1 MTNALKADLLLVGVT
16 LLAAVS
22 WIMSREAVLLMPP
35 LLFMALRFLLA
46 ASLLAVIGHAPL
58 RTMTALSVYRS
69 VRVGLV
75 FAAGMSCWVMGIFT
89 GTHVGEGAFL
99 TSLGVVLVPVMSY
112 LFFNEPQPRSTWL
125 SLVVACSGLAL
136 LSLKNGFHV
145 ELGQL
150 FYLSSAV
157 IFALFFRLNTQAAN
171 AYSWRDK
178 HDQVHEVAGVPAI
191 ALTAIVLMMVG
202 LCCGVLSF
210 VFEAWQPTLQH
221 FSHVMLA
228 WIVASALVGTAMRF
242 LLQTYA
248 QSLANNTHGVVIMV
262 VEPVW
267 VALLAAAWFGEQMS
281 SQQIVGCSLIF
292 LALLINRAS
301 TLRVWLLGFVGR

>member
-1 MTNALKADLLLVGVT
+1 MMPSSIKADVMLVGVT

-35 LLFMALRFLLA
+35 LLFMSLRFLLA
-46 ASLLAVIGHAPL
+46 ALLLAILGHRQLKGLNIHGL
-58 RTMTALSVYRS
+58 RRSMT
-69 VRVGLV
+69 VGVV

-99 TSLGVVLVPVMSY
+99 TSLGVVLVPVMSF
-112 LFFNEPQPRSTWL
+112 LFFKEKQTRSTWL
-125 SLVVACSGLAL
+125 ALLVACIGLAL
-136 LSLKNGFHV
+136 LSLKHGFNV

-150 FYLSSAV
+150 FYLSAAI

-171 AYSWRDK
+171 AYQWVDAQGQTRHAKGIS
-178 HDQVHEVAGVPAI
+178 AI
-191 ALTAIVLMMVG
+191 ALTAIVLAMVG
-202 LCCGVLSF
+202 VCTGLLSLL
-210 VFEAWQPTLQH
+210 FEPWAATFKH
-221 FSHVMLA
+221 FSLAMLG

-248 QSLANNTHGVVIMV
+248 QSLSNNTHGVVIMV

-267 VALLAAAWFGEQMS
+267 VALLAMLWFGEQMS
-281 SQQIVGCSLIF
+281 LQQLLGCTVILC
-292 LALLINRAS
+292 ALLISKAS
-301 TLRVWLLGFVGR
+301 VLHHWLKGS